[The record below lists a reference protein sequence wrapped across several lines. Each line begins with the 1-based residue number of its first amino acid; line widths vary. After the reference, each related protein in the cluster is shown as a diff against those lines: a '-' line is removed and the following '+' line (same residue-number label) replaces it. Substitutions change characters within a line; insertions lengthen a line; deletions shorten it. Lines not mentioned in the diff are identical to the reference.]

1 MSLKPIKGGGK
12 MSPNR
17 LQQQRNGL
25 LALVHIAKKDLGLT
39 DEEYHA
45 CVTALGAG
53 SAGALSISELERLM
67 KHFKKMGFVKGQRSA
82 VGGQKSGVGSQVT
95 ALQERIRSI
104 AQDMEN
110 GEARMTGLVK
120 AKCGVDDLR
129 FCRDVKK
136 LKQVLRVMTL
146 IKGQRSEVGSQ
157 KSEDK

>member
-1 MSLKPIKGGGK
+1 MSPRKL
-12 MSPNR
+12 SPNR

-39 DEEYHA
+39 DEEYRA
-45 CVTALGAG
+45 CLERYGAG
-53 SAGALSISELERLM
+53 SAGALSISEMERLV
-67 KHFKKMGFVKGQRSA
+67 KYFKSIGFIKKPAAKGSKRRFSCH
-82 VGGQKSGVGSQVT
+82 GQVM
-95 ALQERIRSI
+95 ALQDRIRSTV
-104 AQDMEN
+104 QDMEN

-146 IKGQRSEVGSQ
+146 IKEQ
-157 KSEDK
+157 K